1 MGCAGCNTLAIHVNE
16 NIVPA
21 IVVGGFIAIYL
32 LIRLINRYETRKMS
46 KKGIIIYW
54 LAFLIFYWIALQVSP
69 VSWFDTGYYSLHM

>member
-1 MGCAGCNTLAIHVNE
+1 MGCADCNTLAIHANE

-32 LIRLINRYETRKMS
+32 FIRMINGYEQRKMS

-54 LAFLIFYWIALQVSP
+54 LAFFILYWIALQVSP
-69 VSWFDTGYYSLHM
+69 VSWFDTGYYTLRM